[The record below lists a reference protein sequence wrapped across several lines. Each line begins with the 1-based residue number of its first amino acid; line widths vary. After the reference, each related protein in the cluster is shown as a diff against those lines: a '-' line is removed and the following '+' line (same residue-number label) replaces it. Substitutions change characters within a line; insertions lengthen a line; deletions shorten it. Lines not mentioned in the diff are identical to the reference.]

1 MQKTIVA
8 VVVLIVAG
16 VAAVWFGKNQI
27 AGLSTQFEA
36 SQALTETLATK
47 VDELVV
53 QNKEY
58 RDRLKQA
65 EASSQGQSG
74 DVLVLRQEAEELR
87 VVVETLKREKQELE
101 GKVASLTARL
111 EALEAKTQAAPSA

>member
-1 MQKTIVA
+1 MQKTIIA
-8 VVVLIVAG
+8 VVVLTVAA
-16 VAAVWFGKNQI
+16 VAAVWYGKTQV

-36 SQALTETLATK
+36 SRALTETLATK

-58 RDRLKQA
+58 RDRLKQT
-65 EASSQGQSG
+65 
-74 DVLVLRQEAEELR
+74 EELR
-87 VVVETLKREKQELE
+87 IMVETLKREKQELE